1 MLSGTLKL
9 TYTLNAAS
17 KLETKVVTSMR
28 WMDVTTHTSEMK
40 KFFARSTANVL
51 KRGALASTSTPVE
64 VASKASTAL
73 SSMSVVLLTPTM
85 RNTSTGTLVLPQH
98 PHLVQSVDD
107 SDLRSG
113 HSTLVTALA
122 TDTTLMKFAV
132 INLLKATKNLEQCE
146 IQI

>member
-1 MLSGTLKL
+1 
-9 TYTLNAAS
+9 
-17 KLETKVVTSMR
+17 MR

-40 KFFARSTANVL
+40 KFFARSTVNVL

-98 PHLVQSVDD
+98 PRLLVQSVDD

-113 HSTLVTALA
+113 LDIGYGIGYGHNANEVCSDKST
-122 TDTTLMKFAV
+122 KSNKRFGAV
-132 INLLKATKNLEQCE
+132 
-146 IQI
+146 